1 MGEEDLKQNNQFKQ
15 TTETLEKGVEVI
27 SDITPDNQI
36 QKEITTEAEKEITID
51 PIDVITKNEI
61 NSQEKKLA
69 EITEKDLSIKLEKR
83 DENIV
88 ENKIEE
94 KKDVFKKQEDTGVL
108 KTVRTYQGD
117 IAGILRNQKT
127 SLSNIMTTEKEKQ
140 YSLEEKQTK
149 KSLKIKPKNI
159 IIGSLVSII
168 IMVVGYYGFIF
179 ISKILNPPE
188 IIITELKIPTFI
200 FSNYQRELFLK
211 NLKKQTFINGI
222 LEEEKTISIPL
233 GSIMQLYPTKE
244 DTTKHF
250 IVEGTEGNKTLLT
263 TSSLFDILEAKNPTS
278 LTRALDP
285 DFILGFHS
293 SLGNKPFLLL
303 TIKSYE
309 NTFAGML
316 DWEKTLY
323 QDFSPIFIREDTKL
337 EEQTIYEFKDIVI
350 MNKDVRAILN
360 KEGKI
365 EFAYSFPNKNNL
377 LITNNESTLEE
388 IFRRINTAGLERT
401 N

>member
-1 MGEEDLKQNNQFKQ
+1 
-15 TTETLEKGVEVI
+15 
-27 SDITPDNQI
+27 
-36 QKEITTEAEKEITID
+36 
-51 PIDVITKNEI
+51 
-61 NSQEKKLA
+61 
-69 EITEKDLSIKLEKR
+69 
-83 DENIV
+83 
-88 ENKIEE
+88 
-94 KKDVFKKQEDTGVL
+94 
-108 KTVRTYQGD
+108 
-117 IAGILRNQKT
+117 
-127 SLSNIMTTEKEKQ
+127 
-140 YSLEEKQTK
+140 
-149 KSLKIKPKNI
+149 
-159 IIGSLVSII
+159 
-168 IMVVGYYGFIF
+168 MVVGYYGFIF

>member
-1 MGEEDLKQNNQFKQ
+1 MEENNSQNNQFKQ

-27 SDITPDNQI
+27 SDIIPDNQI

-61 NSQEKKLA
+61 NSQEKKPA

-127 SLSNIMTTEKEKQ
+127 SLSNIMTAEKEKQ

-168 IMVVGYYGFIF
+168 IIVVGYYGFIF

-188 IIITELKIPTFI
+188 ITITELKIPTFI